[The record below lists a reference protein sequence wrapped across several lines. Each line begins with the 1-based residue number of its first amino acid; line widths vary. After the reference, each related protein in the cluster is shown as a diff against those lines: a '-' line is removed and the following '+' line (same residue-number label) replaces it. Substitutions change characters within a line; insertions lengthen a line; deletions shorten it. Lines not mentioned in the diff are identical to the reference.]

1 MIDMSGSVLSGLRNS
16 TRGADQ
22 KMVEALD
29 SRLADDERVVSRL
42 SASGNLVHE
51 SDGET
56 TERGGGDGGVLFVAT
71 DRKLVF
77 VLDTP
82 TGRQTADIPYTDVK
96 DATVD
101 SGLLSTTV
109 SVRVWGRGRFRI
121 SPSKA
126 DDVSEIVA
134 YITTAS
140 EVWQRV
146 VAALQ
151 DARQHG
157 AVLESAR
164 EDGRVADAE
173 DAHESALSCLET
185 ARDRASDAP
194 VPLRDA
200 IEDRIESVETELQR
214 TRMESHIARGRA
226 LATQT
231 TPVTDTDD
239 YDDTAAD
246 LLRARE
252 QFERALEIATREGF
266 DAVQTIQDEIA
277 TLDDQLATLG
287 TQPLA
292 HAEDALARAQAADDP
307 AEAIER
313 WAETLERYREALE
326 AGWGMPVAFDG
337 DTDALR
343 FQVAW
348 LAAKL
353 VTLYTDRAETLVAE
367 ADDLTATD
375 PDAASDRYETAGE
388 HLAAAHRLASQYH
401 AGDAAALAERLDSLR
416 SKRASGE

>member
-42 SASGNLVHE
+42 SASGTLVHE

-109 SVRVWGRGRFRI
+109 SVRVWGRGQFRI

-164 EDGRVADAE
+164 EDGRLADAE
-173 DAHESALSCLET
+173 DARESALSCLET

-231 TPVTDTDD
+231 TPVTDTGD

-246 LLRARE
+246 LLSARE

-307 AEAIER
+307 VEAIER
-313 WAETLERYREALE
+313 WAETLERYRETLE

-337 DTDALR
+337 ETDALR
-343 FQVAW
+343 FQIAW

-367 ADDLTATD
+367 ADELTATD
-375 PDAASDRYETAGE
+375 PDAASDCYETAGE

-416 SKRASGE
+416 TTRASGK